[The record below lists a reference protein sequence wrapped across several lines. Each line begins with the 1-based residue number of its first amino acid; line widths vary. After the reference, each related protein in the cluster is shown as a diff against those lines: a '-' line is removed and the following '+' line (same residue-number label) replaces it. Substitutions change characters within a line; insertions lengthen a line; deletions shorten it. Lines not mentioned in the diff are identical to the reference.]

1 MTEQEFK
8 KAIQELG
15 IDITEIQLKQ
25 LEEYKNF
32 LIEYNNHTNLTAIK
46 TSNEIYLKHFYDSLT
61 ISKVIDFNEP
71 KTILDIG
78 TGAGFPGIVLAIIFP
93 NQTVHL
99 MDSNHKK
106 IDFLDALIQKIQIKN
121 VKTIYARSE
130 EYALSHKEE
139 YDIITSR
146 AVAELRILLEISFP
160 LLKINGLF
168 IAMKSSIEKELEEA
182 KDTIE
187 LLFGFIEQ
195 CITFELPW
203 NEGFRSII
211 KIKKQKPTPSIY
223 PRNYGTI
230 RKKALK
236 KKEF

>member
-1 MTEQEFK
+1 
-8 KAIQELG
+8 
-15 IDITEIQLKQ
+15 
-25 LEEYKNF
+25 
-32 LIEYNNHTNLTAIK
+32 
-46 TSNEIYLKHFYDSLT
+46 
-61 ISKVIDFNEP
+61 
-71 KTILDIG
+71 
-78 TGAGFPGIVLAIIFP
+78 
-93 NQTVHL
+93 
-99 MDSNHKK
+99 
-106 IDFLDALIQKIQIKN
+106 
-121 VKTIYARSE
+121 
-130 EYALSHKEE
+130 
-139 YDIITSR
+139 
-146 AVAELRILLEISFP
+146 
-160 LLKINGLF
+160 
-168 IAMKSSIEKELEEA
+168 MKSSIEKELEEA